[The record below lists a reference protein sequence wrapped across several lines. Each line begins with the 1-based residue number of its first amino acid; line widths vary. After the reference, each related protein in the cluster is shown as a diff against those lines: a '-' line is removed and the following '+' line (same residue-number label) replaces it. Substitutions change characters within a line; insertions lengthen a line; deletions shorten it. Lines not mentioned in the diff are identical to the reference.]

1 MKKLNRK
8 GFTLIELL
16 AVIVIL
22 AIILVVTV
30 PNIINSINDAR
41 ISSIHNLAVS
51 VANTYDTAFAQDLVA
66 TEANKLLGDI
76 PERMS
81 TSWQCIGDTDLTSTT
96 GQKKA
101 LSEILGLSSTDVILT
116 GKVPSTVTTGA
127 ALTDDE
133 REAITSAGGANATC
147 SAIRIHNGAAEVLLV
162 ATNGGKFYVAQ
173 YYTYAL
179 SSDPAGQQNT
189 AD

>member
-41 ISSIHNLAVS
+41 ISSLHNLAVS

-66 TEANKLLGDI
+66 TDANKLLGDI
-76 PERMS
+76 PERMT
-81 TSWQCIGDTDLTSTT
+81 TSWQCIGATTLTSTT
-96 GQKKA
+96 GQQKA
-101 LSEILGLSSTDVILT
+101 LSEILGLSSDDVVLEGTAPT
-116 GKVPSTVTTGA
+116 GTT
-127 ALTDDE
+127 ALTTTQK
-133 REAITSAGGANATC
+133 EAITSVTTGPTC
-147 SAIRIHNGAAEVLLV
+147 SSIRVRNGAAEVLLV

-173 YYTYAL
+173 YYTYAI
-179 SSDPAGQQNT
+179 SSESAGAQN
-189 AD
+189 AAS

>member
-41 ISSIHNLAVS
+41 LSSLHNLAVS

-66 TEANKLLGDI
+66 TDANKLMGDI
-76 PERMS
+76 PEKVT
-81 TSWQCIGDTDLTSTT
+81 TSWQCISGIVASNGGKSL
-96 GQKKA
+96 A
-101 LSEILGLSSTDVILT
+101 EILGLSSNDVNLETTAPQLNGTELNTLSIT
-116 GKVPSTVTTGA
+116 G
-127 ALTDDE
+127 D
-133 REAITSAGGANATC
+133 TC
-147 SAIRIHNGAAEVLLV
+147 SAIRINNGSAEILLV
-162 ATNGGKFYVAQ
+162 AKTGGKFYVAQ
-173 YYTYAL
+173 QHTYAV
-179 SSDPAGQQNT
+179 SSASAGAQN
-189 AD
+189 AQ